1 MKKRCLL
8 CVVSVVYCLLAA
20 VPICVVWGAGQ
31 YEIDSIKTTGNR
43 TIAAGRVLS
52 VVRSRVGQLFDERVA
67 AEDAKRIAEL
77 AGVEYCYYNTKTV
90 DDRIQLIFV
99 VVERNLVRSIGFFG
113 NRRYKGSKLEKKLDL
128 RIGDYLDPA
137 LAEAGRKVLNDFYL
151 KNGYAFASVVLDEGK
166 LSYGALVYRID
177 EGPRVRIDSVQFR
190 GNNSIRTRSL
200 KNAVKSS
207 EKKYLFW
214 PRYYTKEVLEADLV
228 KLQRIYQKK
237 GFLDADITARR
248 QFNEDSSEIRIT
260 FAIVEGAVYTV
271 ENIFLTGNE
280 YFDVTKLAEMLRLQA
295 GQVYNEARCKSD
307 VKRLLKLYRE
317 VGFID
322 TRVEQKRKF
331 VSKDKVDVEFA
342 ITQGERFRIGRINIT
357 GNEQTHDKVIRRVL
371 DEYDFLPGQWY
382 NADMARGDGRGELE
396 KMVRQMAL
404 TESATI
410 TPTGELPGQRNAQVS
425 VIEGQTGSIMLGG
438 AVASDSGLIGQLV
451 FDQRNFDITDWP
463 DSFGEFVTGQAFKG
477 AGQSLR
483 MALQPGTIVSEY
495 MVSFTEPYFMD
506 KPTSLNVVG
515 SSWER
520 ERESYNEERLKGY
533 VGFEKRYK
541 NRWRHNMSFRAEN
554 VDVTSIDAGAPTEIT
569 DVKGENAL
577 MGIRLGLGRD
587 LTDNRFTPSSGDV
600 FSASYEHVTGDHTF
614 GILRGSYGRYT
625 TLYEDLAERKTVLAT
640 RLLAA
645 TVLGGDAPPFE
656 KFYAG
661 GTGLYGMRGFD
672 YRGVST
678 RGRNTITGKTDDP
691 IGSDWIFLAN
701 AEVTVPLVGESL
713 AGLIFVDSGTIDSG
727 GLRAAAGVGVQIMIP
742 QWFGPVPM
750 RFEIAAPFM
759 KDGDDEVRV
768 FSFSVG
774 RLF

>member
-1 MKKRCLL
+1 MKKRSLL
-8 CVVSVVYCLLAA
+8 CVVSVVYCLLALA
-20 VPICVVWGAGQ
+20 PICVVWGAGQ

-77 AGVEYCYYNTKTV
+77 AGVEYCYYNTKIV

-113 NRRYKGSKLEKKLDL
+113 NRRYKGRKLEKKLDL

-137 LAEAGRKVLNDFYL
+137 LAEAGRKALNDFYL
-151 KNGYAFASVVLDEGK
+151 KNGFAFARVALDEGK

-214 PRYYTKEVLEADLV
+214 PRYYTEEVLEADLV
-228 KLQRIYQKK
+228 KLRRIYQKK

-260 FAIVEGAVYTV
+260 FAIVEGVVYTV

-295 GQVYNEARCKSD
+295 GQVYNERRCKSD
-307 VKRLLKLYRE
+307 VRRLLKLYRE

-382 NADMARGDGRGELE
+382 NADIARGDGRGELE

-410 TPTGELPGQRNAQVS
+410 TPTGELPGQRN
-425 VIEGQTGSIMLGG
+425 
-438 AVASDSGLIGQLV
+438 
-451 FDQRNFDITDWP
+451 FDITDWTE
-463 DSFGEFVTGQAFKG
+463 SFGEFVTGQAFKG

-483 MALQPGTIVSEY
+483 IALQPGTIVSEY

-506 KPTSLNVVG
+506 KPISLNVVG

-541 NRWRHNMSFRAEN
+541 NRWRHNISFRAEN

-600 FSASYEHVTGDHTF
+600 FSASYEQVTGDHTF

-678 RGRNTITGKTDDP
+678 RAGSDDDP

-727 GLRAAAGVGVQIMIP
+727 GYRAAAGVGVQIMIP
-742 QWFGPVPM
+742 QWFGPMPM

>member
-1 MKKRCLL
+1 MKKRGLL
-8 CVVSVVYCLLAA
+8 CVVCVVYCLLALA
-20 VPICVVWGAGQ
+20 PICIWGAGQ

-43 TIAAGRVLS
+43 TIGAGSILS
-52 VVRSRVGQLFDERVA
+52 VVRSRVGQLFDEKVA

-77 AGVEYCYYNTKTV
+77 AGVEYCYYNTKIV

-113 NRRYKGSKLEKKLDL
+113 NRGYKGKKLEKRLDL
-128 RIGDYLDPA
+128 KIGDYLDPA
-137 LAEAGRKVLNDFYL
+137 LAEAGRKALNDFYL
-151 KNGYAFASVVLDEGK
+151 KNGFAFVGVAVEK
-166 LSYGALVYRID
+166 ERLSYGALVYKID
-177 EGPRVRIDSVQFR
+177 EGPRVMIDSVQFR
-190 GNNSIRTRSL
+190 GNNSIRTRPL

-207 EKKYLFW
+207 EKKHFFW
-214 PRYYTKEVLEADLV
+214 PRYYTEEVLEADLI
-228 KLQRIYQKK
+228 KLRRIYQKK

-248 QFNEDSSEIRIT
+248 QFNEDSSKIRIT
-260 FAIVEGAVYTV
+260 FAIIEGAVYTV

-280 YFDVTKLAEMLRLQA
+280 YFDVTKLREMLRLQT
-295 GQVYNEARCKSD
+295 GQAYNERRCESD

-317 VGFID
+317 TGFID
-322 TRVEQKRKF
+322 ARVEQKRKF

-410 TPTGELPGQRNAQVS
+410 TPTGKLPGQRDAQVS

-463 DSFGEFVTGQAFKG
+463 ESFGEFITGQAFKG

-483 MALQPGTIVSEY
+483 IALQPGTIVSEY
-495 MVSFTEPYFMD
+495 LVSFTEPYFMD
-506 KPTSLNVVG
+506 KPISLNVVG

-533 VGFEKRYK
+533 VEFEKRYK
-541 NRWRHNMSFRAEN
+541 NRWRHNIGFRAEN

-577 MGIRLGLGRD
+577 MGIRLGVGRD

-600 FSASYEHVTGDHTF
+600 FSASYEQVTGDHTF

-713 AGLIFVDSGTIDSG
+713 AALFFVDSGTIDSG
-727 GLRAAAGVGVQIMIP
+727 NYRAAAGVGVQIMIP

-750 RFEIAAPFM
+750 RFELAAPFM
-759 KDGDDEVRV
+759 KEGDDELRV